1 MMLIPCPECGPRDE
15 IEFGYGG
22 QAHVPYPEGGGSDL
36 TDEQWAE
43 YLFVRDNVK
52 GAFAERWVHSGGCR
66 RWFNAIR
73 DTVTY
78 EFLAVYRPHEPPP
91 HSPHRPGPSGGDPR

>member
-1 MMLIPCPECGPRDE
+1 M
-15 IEFGYGG
+15 
-22 QAHVPYPEGGGSDL
+22 

-43 YLFVRDNVK
+43 YLFVRDNLK
-52 GAFAERWVHSGGCR
+52 GAFAERWVHSAGCR

-78 EFLAVYRPHEPPP
+78 EFLAVYRPTDPRP
-91 HSPHRPGPSGGDPR
+91 HLPHRSGTGGGARP